1 MDNVVDTA
9 RIHDW
14 HAHIYYD
21 PARDKEQASRL
32 RDWLGTHFPVR
43 VGRMHDVPVGPHPT
57 AMFQILFAPEAFPA
71 VVPWLAMNRQGLTVL
86 VHPESGRPRDD
97 HLLNALWMGEVL
109 PLKADILPETD

>member
-1 MDNVVDTA
+1 MENVVDTA

-21 PARDKEQASRL
+21 PARNKEQASRI
-32 RDWLGTHFPVR
+32 RDWLGTHFAVR
-43 VGRMHDVPVGPHPT
+43 VGRMHDVPVGPHPI
-57 AMFQILFAPEAFPA
+57 AMFQIVFAPDVFPA
-71 VVPWLAMNRQGLTVL
+71 VVPWLALNRQGLTVL